1 VPESSRRGQRF
12 IWHRGRNRLTGTRLK
27 FNSFDYQGDA
37 GTTLDTDGLDTDGE
51 LNAGLFFI
59 GSAIFAIPP
68 APEEGHYVGQPLFA

>member
-1 VPESSRRGQRF
+1 
-12 IWHRGRNRLTGTRLK
+12 
-27 FNSFDYQGDA
+27 
-37 GTTLDTDGLDTDGE
+37 LDTDGLDTDGE